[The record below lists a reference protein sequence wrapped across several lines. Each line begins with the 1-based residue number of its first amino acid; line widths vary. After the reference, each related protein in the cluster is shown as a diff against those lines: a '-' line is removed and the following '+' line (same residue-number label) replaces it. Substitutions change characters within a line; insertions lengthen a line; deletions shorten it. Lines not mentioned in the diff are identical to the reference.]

1 MSEPTEVSQARQA
14 QHVLLNLGRHAVD
27 AHREL
32 REYVRGDRSGAGRA
46 LELLETI
53 GRELATAHWL
63 VRGLPG
69 DGDAEPRDRR

>member
-1 MSEPTEVSQARQA
+1 VPEPAEVGQARQA

-27 AHREL
+27 AYREL
-32 REYVRGDRSGAGRA
+32 SKYVRGDGSGAGHA

-53 GRELATAHWL
+53 GGELETAHWL

-69 DGDAEPRDRR
+69 DEVAEPWDRL